1 MKGNCLEWYHFVHVP
16 LNKHLQQKLTAEE
29 DRPSNGLKNIVSTP
43 FNKDMQDNILKLP
56 SKYESID
63 QFPYILQLWILKKGL
78 VWLYNSSKQNKL
90 LTTESQ
96 HVHR

>member
-1 MKGNCLEWYHFVHVP
+1 MLGIYHFVHVP

-63 QFPYILQLWILKKGL
+63 QFLYILQLWI
-78 VWLYNSSKQNKL
+78 
-90 LTTESQ
+90 
-96 HVHR
+96 